1 MIYYYK
7 GIPVNKVIGQSF
19 EYLLNVKDDDGNI
32 YTIPYEDLKCVG
44 DPISEPSLSSP
55 SEVLYQEIPIIPLI
69 EKTVEE
75 KKKEENLPTKDKEA
89 VKELEKAL
97 KETESKQSLVYFY
110 VNKFTETE
118 ISSLSRNLP
127 GIGKVTL
134 RRVLENRPKS
144 GYKDIKELSELNT
157 ETRVK
162 WDHLEIDI
170 IF

>member
-7 GIPVNKVIGQSF
+7 GIPVTKVLGQSF
-19 EYLLNVKDDDGNI
+19 EYLLNVKDNDGNI
-32 YTIPYEDLKCVG
+32 YTISYEDLKTVG
-44 DPISEPSLSSP
+44 DPISETPVSS
-55 SEVLYQEIPIIPLI
+55 SQEVPFQEMPIIPLI
-69 EKTVEE
+69 EETVEE
-75 KKKEENLPTKDKEA
+75 KKKKETLPTKDKET

-97 KETESKQSLVYFY
+97 KESKAKQELVSFY
-110 VNKFTETE
+110 VNKFSETE
-118 ISSLSRNLP
+118 INSLSRDLP

-134 RRVLENRPKS
+134 KRVLENRPET
-144 GYKDIKELSELNT
+144 GYKDIKELSELNS